1 MIQRKS
7 QVRRFWNDRGSAL
20 DIIKILVEKH
30 KMVPKLQHEMNVE
43 GKDLDQTNAGRAV
56 NKRLIEQK
64 ERHEKEKREMEREME
79 KALQDNDMIYTQ
91 QLLDAQ
97 ETNAKQMQQLKRA
110 QQEPKSSNER
120 LLKEEGE
127 QIANARIEM
136 EKLRES
142 VE

>member
-64 ERHEKEKREMEREME
+64 ERHEKEKRETETETEME

-97 ETNAKQMQQLKRA
+97 
-110 QQEPKSSNER
+110 
-120 LLKEEGE
+120 
-127 QIANARIEM
+127 
-136 EKLRES
+136 
-142 VE
+142 

>member
-1 MIQRKS
+1 
-7 QVRRFWNDRGSAL
+7 
-20 DIIKILVEKH
+20 
-30 KMVPKLQHEMNVE
+30 MVPKLQNEMNVE
-43 GKDLDQTNAGRAV
+43 GKDPDQTNAGRAV

-64 ERHEKEKREMEREME
+64 ERHEKEKRETETETEME

-110 QQEPKSSNER
+110 QQELRVSNER
-120 LLKEEGE
+120 LLKEKEE
-127 QIANARIEM
+127 QISNARIEM